1 MEALIADINA
11 DMNLLK
17 KEIGSIQRKL
27 SRLQNEKDPEN
38 IDSHIKAVAGSL
50 HSIYSGYE
58 NIIERIVRAVDGDI
72 PSGKD
77 YHLLLL
83 KRALNAIEDVRP
95 SVISIETFR
104 LLEELRTYR
113 HKFRNIYL
121 YLLSAQR
128 IKELADTG
136 IDSFKLFE
144 QDINAFLKFLSSRT
158 E

>member
-27 SRLQNEKDPEN
+27 SRLQKEKDPEN
-38 IDSHIKAVAGSL
+38 IDSHIKAIAGSL

-77 YHLLLL
+77 YHLVLL
-83 KRALNAIEDVRP
+83 KRALNAIKDVRP
-95 SVISIETFR
+95 SIISIETFR

-121 YLLSAQR
+121 YLLSATR
-128 IKELADTG
+128 IKELANTG

-144 QDINAFLKFLSSRT
+144 QDINGFLKFLSSKV